1 MDARKIFNPP
11 FHYSSNTKDYFL
23 SRDSWSSMALLSRE
37 TCLVTIAEKSFQGK
51 VNESFGFLGIIHLQN
66 GSYIITI
73 TEAKYVTSLRGA
85 YILMVDDVDFLPL
98 TTMKDPKSLSLLKEF
113 IKTNYFYFSY
123 SLDLTNALW
132 RTVQLREVGD
142 WEHFDMR
149 FFWNAHITEE
159 FQNAKAGELIL
170 PVISGFIQIEQV
182 CLDGV
187 TLDYGIISRKEHRR
201 AGTRFHTRGLSDEGY
216 AANCVETEQIVGWN
230 QDGKYVMNSFLQ
242 VRGSIP
248 LLWTQKP
255 NLAWNPPI
263 VINKEN
269 FEPSYKHLSEITRIY
284 KSITYVN
291 LIDKKGSQKR
301 LGTEFENLINKSAK
315 GTYVWFDFHAECKG
329 MKFENVSK
337 LIQQLMEDV
346 DKYEWSE
353 TVIEKNK
360 AINEG
365 KIVKLQTGIFR
376 TNCIDCLDRTNVVQN
391 TLARAVL
398 HKQLAGMITKTSSD
412 HLAQFPANLEYCFR
426 NFWTNNADVIS
437 LLYTGTPAM
446 KTDFT
451 RTGKR
456 TYKGSL
462 LDGRYGIQ
470 RYVINTFLDGTRK
483 DTIDLFLGKIRANCM
498 RNGNKYIY
506 IYTFLALTLVIIT
519 ICRALAIKTSDT
531 WLFYPIFIS
540 LLLFSNKL
548 LVQFGSKF
556 AENPFI
562 PN

>member
-1 MDARKIFNPP
+1 MDARKIFSPP
-11 FHYSSNTKDYFL
+11 FHYSSNTHEYFL
-23 SRDSWSSMALLSRE
+23 SRDSWASMAVLSRE

-85 YILMVDDVDFLPL
+85 YILMVEDVDFLPL
-98 TTMKDPKSLSLLKEF
+98 TTMKDPKSLALLKEF
-113 IKTNYFYFSY
+113 IRTNYFYFSY

-132 RTVQLREVGD
+132 RTIQLREVGD

-159 FQNAKAGELIL
+159 FQRARAGELIL

-182 CLDGV
+182 CLDGA
-187 TLDYGIISRKEHRR
+187 TLDYGIISRREHRR
-201 AGTRFHTRGLSDEGY
+201 AGTRFHTRGLSEEGY
-216 AANCVETEQIVGWN
+216 AANFVETEQIVGWN
-230 QDGKYVMNSFLQ
+230 EDGNYVLNSLLQ
-242 VRGSIP
+242 VRGSVP

-255 NLAWNPPI
+255 NLAWSPPI

-269 FEPSYKHLSEITRIY
+269 LEPSYKHISEISQIY

-301 LGTEFENLINKSAK
+301 LGTEFENLIHKSAK

-329 MKFENVSK
+329 MKFENVNK
-337 LIQQLMEDV
+337 LIQQLMEDI
-346 DKYEWSE
+346 DKYDWSE
-353 TVIEKNK
+353 TVIEKNS
-360 AINEG
+360 AINQG
-365 KIVKLQTGIFR
+365 KIIKLQSGVFR
-376 TNCIDCLDRTNVVQN
+376 TNCVDCLDRTNVVQN

-398 HKQLAGMITKTSSD
+398 HKQLAGMIAKTSSD
-412 HLAQFPANLEYCFR
+412 PLAPFPANLEYCFR

-451 RTGKR
+451 RLGKR

-462 LDGRYGIQ
+462 LDGRYGLE
-470 RYVINTFLDGTRK
+470 RYAINTFLDGTRK
-483 DTIDLFLGKIRANCM
+483 DIIDLFLGKIRANCM

-506 IYTFLALTLVIIT
+506 VYTFLALTLVIIT

-531 WLFYPIFIS
+531 WLFYPIFLS
-540 LLLFSNKL
+540 LLIFSNKL